1 MTARLQTGK
10 IDAAYIIKSV
20 IGIAI
25 MILFRFIPGPAPI
38 TTAGMAIIG
47 EFIGMIFLWVFVD
60 MMWPTFIGMVLFGL
74 DAMVIYPNSWQLSGV
89 YEAGQQ
95 SFGNWITVFVLGTLL
110 IVYCL
115 EEVGTLRRI
124 CMKFITS
131 KIAHKSPWHFTL
143 MLILSGLVISLFL
156 DVLPAQFF
164 MLGVAHEMFKILG
177 FKEGD
182 RWPKYVVVMITF
194 SAVLG
199 FAMTPICHTLPIL
212 WMSIYSA
219 ITQTPA
225 SILAYIAAGLP
236 VGAIIWVLMMVWMK
250 NVIKVHKDV
259 PQLESIDWAE
269 IEKMKPG
276 PMDKREKIVITVS
289 ILLLA
294 AWLIP
299 SLISLVNPQNPVY
312 LFMARLSDSSFLF
325 IAITVLAI
333 IKVDGK
339 AILDLQT
346 AFRKINWLPVVL
358 LAGIMMVASAMGEE
372 PTGIP
377 GWISANV
384 VPLVAG
390 MNPYAMVAIVCVL
403 CVVLTNVAN
412 NVPVGIIFVSA
423 GVPMCLELGIN
434 PFPLAL
440 GVCVAANLAYTI
452 PPAYAPV
459 GVAYADPYCEGGAVF
474 KNGLYMAI
482 VSIIVCAILVYPIA
496 NLVS

>member
-1 MTARLQTGK
+1 MSERLQTGK
-10 IDAAYIIKSV
+10 IDVPYIIKSV

-25 MILFRFIPGPAPI
+25 MIFFRFIPGPAPI

-60 MMWPTFIGMVLFGL
+60 MMWPTFIGMVLFGV
-74 DAMVIYPNSWQLSGV
+74 DALVIYPNSWQLSGV

-131 KIAHKSPWHFTL
+131 KTARKSPWNFTL
-143 MLILSGLVISLFL
+143 MLVLSGLVISLFL

-164 MLGVAHEMFKILG
+164 MLGIAHEMFKLLG

-182 RWPKYVVVMITF
+182 RWPKYVVIMLTF
-194 SAVLG
+194 SVVLG

-225 SILAYIAAGLP
+225 SILSYIAAGLP
-236 VGAIIWVLMMVWMK
+236 IGLIIWVLMMVWMK
-250 NVIKVHKDV
+250 NVIKVDRDV
-259 PQLESIDWAE
+259 PQLNNIDWE
-269 IEKMKPG
+269 KIEAMKPG

-289 ILLLA
+289 VLLLA

-299 SLISLVNPQNPVY
+299 SLISLFNPASPVY
-312 LFMARLSDSSFLF
+312 LAMARLADSSFLF

-333 IKVDGK
+333 IKIDGK

-346 AFRKINWLPVVL
+346 AFHKINWLPVVL

-377 GWISANV
+377 GWISMNV
-384 VPLVAG
+384 VPLVSG
-390 MNPYAMVAIVCVL
+390 MSPYAMVAIVCAL
-403 CVVLTNVAN
+403 CVFLTNVAN

-474 KNGLYMAI
+474 KNGVYMAI
-482 VSIIVCAILVYPIA
+482 VSIIVCAVLVYPIA